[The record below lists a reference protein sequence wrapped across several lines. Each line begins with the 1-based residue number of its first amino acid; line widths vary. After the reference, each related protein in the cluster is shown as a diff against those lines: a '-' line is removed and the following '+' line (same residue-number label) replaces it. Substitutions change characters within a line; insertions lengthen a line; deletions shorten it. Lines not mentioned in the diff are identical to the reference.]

1 MNVKSISLA
10 LIVVI
15 IWGLNFSVIKF
26 GLAELPPILFSG
38 LRFLVVA
45 IPAVFFIPFPKTSI

>member
-1 MNVKSISLA
+1 M
-10 LIVVI
+10 VVF

-45 IPAVFFIPFPKTSI
+45 IPAVFFIPFPNTSVWNVLGLSYF